1 LSYPRIFFFGIL
13 QCPVS
18 VSCSTPVSMFVLHRL
33 CDYAGDLNKRRLT
46 TGYVFTFS
54 QTLMSWCCTS
64 QAIVALSMIEA
75 DYIALT
81 EAVKEV
87 IWLQG
92 LMDDLGIEQDFLKV
106 NFDSMSAIHPA
117 RNKSTTRR

>member
-1 LSYPRIFFFGIL
+1 MDSN
-13 QCPVS
+13 C
-18 VSCSTPVSMFVLHRL
+18 
-33 CDYAGDLNKRRLT
+33 AGDIDKFRST

-75 DYIALT
+75 NYIALT

-106 NFDSMSAIHPA
+106 NCECCLSSKEPSLPYEDEAH
-117 RNKSTTRR
+117 